1 MSKYHLPSKHQFQ
14 DVIRL
19 VTGCHRIFDSR
30 WKKHIKAVCYQ
41 RLILYAVRLGG
52 EQAVFSLQEMHNQN
66 PKKHW
71 AFLLSDSPLLQ
82 SSRASRHLQRPSQTP
97 EKRGAVRQ
105 SARPKADEGFA
116 NVSCFL
122 CKRLLKSVGTFFS
135 TVLTSHLLSIAHCE
149 TILDFNSRKQF
160 SITV

>member
-1 MSKYHLPSKHQFQ
+1 MHLASALQACSYSSMSKYHLPSKHQFQ

-19 VTGCHRIFDSR
+19 ATGCHRIFDSR

-82 SSRASRHLQRPSQTP
+82 SSRASRHLRPSQTP
-97 EKRGAVRQ
+97 EVCVGSPTV
-105 SARPKADEGFA
+105 SKAEGSDEGFA

-135 TVLTSHLLSIAHCE
+135 TVLTCPI
-149 TILDFNSRKQF
+149 
-160 SITV
+160 